1 MLNRYYTYAHYTADS
16 NELFYIGKGSIP
28 KHRQSG
34 IQRAKSSRGRN
45 KYWQHKVNKHG
56 FYAEVLA
63 YWNTE
68 QEALD
73 HEILL
78 IACFKDLKVNLCNLT
93 DGGEGLSGRKQSEE
107 FKKAASLR
115 MTGNKYCVGQKLP
128 EERVEQLRKLHK
140 GIPKTTEHRLNI
152 SKARQGLKVPAI
164 WKKVVCTTTNTVFK
178 SVSEAAEKTARD
190 ASHVVKCCK
199 GKIKQ
204 IKGLSFQYV

>member
-1 MLNRYYTYAHYTADS
+1 MLNRYYTYAHYTADT
-16 NELFYIGKGSIP
+16 NKLFYIGKGSIP

-34 IQRAKSSRGRN
+34 ILRAKSSKGRN
-45 KYWQHKVNKHG
+45 KYWQHRVNKHG
-56 FYAEVLA
+56 FRAEVLA
-63 YWNTE
+63 YWETE

-78 IACFKDLKVNLCNLT
+78 ISCFKDLNFELCNLT
-93 DGGEGLSGRKQSEE
+93 DGGEGLSGIKHNEE

-115 MTGNKYCVGQKLP
+115 MKGNKYCVGKKLP

-140 GIPKTTEHRLNI
+140 GIPKTTEHKLNL
-152 SKARQGLKVPAI
+152 SKSRIGLKVPSI
-164 WKKVVCTTTNTVFK
+164 WKKVVCTTTNIVFN
-178 SVSEAAEKTARD
+178 SVSEAAEKTNRD
-190 ASHVVKCCK
+190 ASHIVKCCK

>member
-1 MLNRYYTYAHYTADS
+1 MQNRYYTYAHYTEDT

-34 IQRAKSSRGRN
+34 TQRAKSSKGRN
-45 KYWQHKVNKHG
+45 KYWQRKVKKHG
-56 FYAEVLA
+56 FRAEVLA

-78 IACFKDLKVNLCNLT
+78 ISCFKDLKVELCNLT
-93 DGGEGLSGRKQSEE
+93 DGGEGMSGMKHTED
-107 FKKAASLR
+107 FKKAASIR
-115 MTGNKYCVGQKLP
+115 MTGNKYCVGRKLSD
-128 EERVEQLRKLHK
+128 ERVEQLRNLHK
-140 GIPKTTEHRLNI
+140 GIPKTTEHKLNL
-152 SKARQGLKVPAI
+152 SKSRKGLKVPVI
-164 WKKVVCTTTNTVFK
+164 WKKVICTTTDIIFN
-178 SVSEAAEKTARD
+178 SVTEAAQKTNRD
-190 ASHVVKCCK
+190 ASHIVKCCK